1 MASLDF
7 APYGMWR
14 SVRRSYQERSR
25 AHYSHPH
32 VAGIKKLVELC
43 RLVCL
48 ARISRF
54 LPVLHGSRSH
64 DYRAGLQD
72 KPRRSESLRFLCVAS
87 FLSGARHFVQN
98 AI

>member
-14 SVRRSYQERSR
+14 SVRRSYQERSH

-32 VAGIKKLVELC
+32 VAGIKKLVKLC

-48 ARISRF
+48 ARISHF
-54 LPVLHGSRSH
+54 LPALHGSRSRDH
-64 DYRAGLQD
+64 RAGLQD
-72 KPRRSESLRFLCVAS
+72 NPRRSESLRFLCAAP

>member
-32 VAGIKKLVELC
+32 VAGIKKLV
-43 RLVCL
+43 
-48 ARISRF
+48 
-54 LPVLHGSRSH
+54 
-64 DYRAGLQD
+64 
-72 KPRRSESLRFLCVAS
+72 
-87 FLSGARHFVQN
+87 
-98 AI
+98 